1 MATDPTFFGTP
12 TLQAAVISATAY
24 GGSRTTPTGA
34 TSIYTGSTSVAT
46 LIRRIDYKNLGTS
59 VAGLID
65 LWLSPDSGT
74 TFYQLPY
81 SAVVTAITGSTTLD
95 SWQSSIAPDAGK
107 GLILPAAATAWRLY
121 AAASVTQTTA
131 VQAVV
136 YGATA

>member
-12 TLQAAVISATAY
+12 TMQATVISATAY
-24 GGSRTTPTGA
+24 GGSRTAPTD
-34 TSIYTGSTSVAT
+34 TTLIYTGSTSVAT